1 MRVRLLLS
9 TQRSGSHFLK
19 SYVESRFPSVICS
32 GEVLEEPI
40 AFARQLP
47 TLSTHPEFPN
57 FWLWYE
63 LEAAARS
70 ISVAPDR
77 RIEAFAAYLS
87 KLSALARPKD
97 LVVDAKYNSI
107 RSLSGYSDTD
117 HGSQDFT
124 TFITSRQIPVLH
136 LIRKNTLRLIISNA
150 LARQTGIWHRTKERG
165 AEETLPRIRLQAK
178 ELPAEIRYALKLT
191 QDYQTRFAGYPGYE
205 EIVYEDL
212 VRERNFPQTSANLRT
227 LAHFLG
233 KKPNGSSHA
242 AIRFKKTTPDDP
254 SDVVENWDEVIRAL
268 RATDFAWMARAPL
281 LAAA

>member
-150 LARQTGIWHRTKERG
+150 LARQTGIWHRTKERSPD
-165 AEETLPRIRLQAK
+165 ELLPKIRLNPGNVLSYIQ
-178 ELPAEIRYALKLT
+178 YAHELT
-191 QDYQTRFAGYPGYE
+191 QDYQGLSADTPITRRLPTRISCVKGIIP
-205 EIVYEDL
+205 
-212 VRERNFPQTSANLRT
+212 
-227 LAHFLG
+227 
-233 KKPNGSSHA
+233 
-242 AIRFKKTTPDDP
+242 TP
-254 SDVVENWDEVIRAL
+254 
-268 RATDFAWMARAPL
+268 ARIYARLPIF
-281 LAAA
+281 